1 MKITQVRLG
10 RISTPLRVPFKTA
23 LRTVN
28 SVEDVIVELH
38 TDTGAVGYGEAP
50 PTGVITGD
58 TTGAILGAI
67 QDHIAPAIL
76 GRDLDEF
83 EDLTAAVQKA
93 LVHNTSAK
101 AAVDMAL
108 WDLLG
113 QKYNA
118 PVYRML
124 GGARKNIVTDITIS
138 VNPPEEMAR
147 DARTAIARGYDCLK
161 VKVGI
166 DPELDVARLAA
177 VREAVGKDVCIR
189 IDANQAWN
197 AKQAVRIL
205 NQMQDKGLDIE
216 FVEQPVPAADLEGMQ
231 YVTRH
236 ADVPVLADESV
247 FSPADALKIM
257 QTGAADLVNIKLM
270 KCGGITN
277 ALRIAAAADVFL
289 PKNVNPVQEVYG
301 VQCMIGCMLEAKVS
315 VNAAVE
321 LACAKKIIT
330 KIDLDGPVLCSEDHI
345 LGGAVFN
352 EKNIAVSDAPGMGI
366 EGFVPGKVNYLA

>member
-1 MKITQVRLG
+1 MKITEVRLG
-10 RISTPLRVPFKTA
+10 LISVPLRVPFKTA
-23 LRTVN
+23 LRSVS
-28 SVEDVIVELH
+28 SVEDVIVEIH

-58 TTGAILGAI
+58 TTGAIIGAI
-67 QDHIAPAIL
+67 RDHIAKTII
-76 GRDLDEF
+76 GRDVDDF
-83 EDLTAAVQKA
+83 EDLMIALNACIQK
-93 LVHNTSAK
+93 NTSAK

-108 WDLLG
+108 WDLYG
-113 QKYNA
+113 QLYKI
-118 PVYRML
+118 PVYKLM
-124 GGARKNIVTDITIS
+124 GGAKKSIVTDITIS
-138 VNPPEEMAR
+138 VNDPEEMVR
-147 DARTAIARGYDCLK
+147 DAQNAIQRGYDCLK

-177 VREAVGKDVCIR
+177 VRQAVGRDIRLR

-205 NQMQDKGLDIE
+205 NQMQEKGLDIE

-247 FSPADALKIM
+247 FSPADALRIM

-270 KCGGITN
+270 KCGGLYN
-277 ALRIAAAADVFL
+277 ALKIASAA
-289 PKNVNPVQEVYG
+289 EVYG
-301 VQCMIGCMLEAKVS
+301 VECMIGCMLEAKIS

-345 LGGAVFN
+345 LGGAVFD
-352 EKNIAVSDAPGMGI
+352 EKNITVSDAPGMGI
-366 EGFVPGKVNYLA
+366 QGFVPGKVSYLD

>member
-58 TTGAILGAI
+58 TAGAIIGAI

-216 FVEQPVPAADLEGMQ
+216 FVEQPVPAADLVQPGGCPQ
-231 YVTRH
+231 DH
-236 ADVPVLADESV
+236 ADRRGRPREHQTDEV
-247 FSPADALKIM
+247 RRHHQRPAHRGGGGGLRRRVHDRLYAGSEGLG
-257 QTGAADLVNIKLM
+257 QRRRGA
-270 KCGGITN
+270 
-277 ALRIAAAADVFL
+277 
-289 PKNVNPVQEVYG
+289 G
-301 VQCMIGCMLEAKVS
+301 VCQ
-315 VNAAVE
+315 
-321 LACAKKIIT
+321 
-330 KIDLDGPVLCSEDHI
+330 EDHHQDRPRRP
-345 LGGAVFN
+345 GAVQRGPHPRRCSFQRK
-352 EKNIAVSDAPGMGI
+352 EHHRLRCPRYGH
-366 EGFVPGKVNYLA
+366 